1 MARALKFKR
10 GHKNMEILKIWA
22 TTFREWGTSNMRY
35 FAFLPFLCSGKFC
48 DAKAPSIHKITDVFL
63 TQPYPRHPK
72 TTMCHGF
79 LPFVSSAPCIDI
91 DIDIEVYI
99 HIYIYMYS
107 FHISRCV
114 IAPTTPA
121 DLPGDGTAWVS
132 WGPAIAWPS
141 CWRPASSAPCG
152 HGDRPLPEGAAG
164 GARSGGTWAVEP
176 AIFWEIMGMSCKML
190 GKWGSYVIDMGKYP
204 EYMGMYWK
212 YPWGTSGIRRIKIW
226 KCGTR
231 HDPVRNS

>member
-1 MARALKFKR
+1 MVHVCSPAPTSRPNVFARKFLCRPARLSGAQGSQLGGICGVAKVIEVPPITWTAMGGGCGSALALVFFMARALKFKR

-99 HIYIYMYS
+99 HIYIY
-107 FHISRCV
+107 V
-114 IAPTTPA
+114 
-121 DLPGDGTAWVS
+121 
-132 WGPAIAWPS
+132 
-141 CWRPASSAPCG
+141 
-152 HGDRPLPEGAAG
+152 
-164 GARSGGTWAVEP
+164 
-176 AIFWEIMGMSCKML
+176 
-190 GKWGSYVIDMGKYP
+190 
-204 EYMGMYWK
+204 
-212 YPWGTSGIRRIKIW
+212 
-226 KCGTR
+226 
-231 HDPVRNS
+231 